1 MIIYKKIISLILLLT
16 LSDCGNDN
24 YDHSNIA
31 LDNNLIN
38 ISTKLSRD
46 GLHKIEI
53 KTERGKNSEV
63 YLSRNNESVKKITN
77 NNYLEYEIAVN
88 NAGEYAYI
96 EFRPDFK
103 NNYKNVFLNNSSILQ
118 LLSSDDPRN
127 LFLTNSHI
135 LFTNTNYSSEVL
147 DSERN
152 EIYSSDLSSIS
163 FKKITLPGFIKSV
176 FELSENIFLFHIFIP
191 SNNSSEIWIFDVK
204 NNSLSKKEARSYKFI
219 FANNA
224 NSLLGINILGNSKEI
239 NFFKTSLE
247 WNRQN
252 FSIPYANTTN
262 DWGLFSWSY
271 SYDLRGLIDLQLITK
286 NLELKNEINKTVEA
300 FLYTSNKYRNPSLTS
315 LSPNLWAAK
324 KYTIDGSYLDNL
336 DEGSLI
342 IYPMLKALNNNLLDN
357 KYEANVITSAKE
369 LFNFYETDFNSLD
382 SLYRFKYG
390 TRFRWDGVWQ
400 PFNKQ
405 SNLGLVLMELI
416 KNTSTNSMV
425 YSSRLNQLATSFK
438 NEITIF
444 QENKLS
450 WNYWPQKFYDGWKAS
465 DAISFNTPSHPS
477 SIGGPVGLSYAG
489 IDIEFIVNF
498 IKENGH
504 TVFSENDILFL
515 QNNLENIFNQNG
527 FSPILTG
534 SISKSSFIYQPSYGW
549 IFVDYSDLL
558 TNSYS
563 NYVYNLGARK
573 WALLQDKTY
582 YLQNSPNFSIEIYKL
597 DSDLNETFFETRTFS
612 YWNDVITFLKNL

>member
-1 MIIYKKIISLILLLT
+1 MIIYKKIISLVLFLLLT
-16 LSDCGNDN
+16 DCGNDTSD
-24 YDHSNIA
+24 YSNIFS
-31 LDNNLIN
+31 DNNLIN
-38 ISTKLSRD
+38 ISTKFSRNR
-46 GLHKIEI
+46 LHKIEI

-63 YLSRNNESVKKITN
+63 YLSKNDENEKRITN

-103 NNYKNVFLNNSSILQ
+103 NNYKHVFLNNSSILQ

-135 LFTNTNYSSEVL
+135 LFSNTNYSSEVP

-152 EIYSSDLSSIS
+152 EIYSSDLTSIN
-163 FKKITLPGFIKSV
+163 FKKITLPGFIKSA
-176 FELSENIFLFHIFIP
+176 FELGEDIFLFHIFIP
-191 SNNSSEIWIFDVK
+191 SNNSSEIWTFDAK
-204 NNSLSKKEARSYKFI
+204 KNSLSKKEARSYKFI
-219 FANNA
+219 SAAGANN
-224 NSLLGINILGNSKEI
+224 LLGINISGNSKEI

-247 WNRQN
+247 WNKQN

-286 NLELKNEINKTVEA
+286 NQDLKSEINKTIEA
-300 FLYTSNKYRNPSLTS
+300 FIFTSNKYRNPSLTS
-315 LSPNLWAAK
+315 LSSNLWAAK
-324 KYTIDGSYLDNL
+324 KYTTDGSYLDNL
-336 DEGSLI
+336 DESSLI

-357 KYEANVITSAKE
+357 KYEANVKTIAKE
-369 LFNFYETDFNSLD
+369 LFNFYETDFNSID

-390 TRFRWDGVWQ
+390 TKFRWDGVWQ

-405 SNLGLVLMELI
+405 NNFGLVLMELI
-416 KNTSTNSMV
+416 KNNPSDSIV
-425 YSSRLNQLATSFK
+425 YSSRLYQLATSFK
-438 NEITIF
+438 NEISIF

-450 WNYWPQKFYDGWKAS
+450 WNYWPKKFYEGWEAS
-465 DAISFNTPSHPS
+465 DGISFNTPSYPS
-477 SIGGPVGLSYAG
+477 SIGEPVGLSYSG

-498 IKENGH
+498 IKENGY

-527 FSPILTG
+527 FSPIVTG
-534 SISKSSFIYQPSYGW
+534 SINKSSFIYQPIYGW
-549 IFVDYSDLL
+549 VFVDNSGLL

-563 NYVYNLGARK
+563 NYVYNIGARK

-582 YLQNSPNFSIEIYKL
+582 YLQSSPNFSIDIYKL

-612 YWNDVITFLKNL
+612 HWNDVITFLRNL